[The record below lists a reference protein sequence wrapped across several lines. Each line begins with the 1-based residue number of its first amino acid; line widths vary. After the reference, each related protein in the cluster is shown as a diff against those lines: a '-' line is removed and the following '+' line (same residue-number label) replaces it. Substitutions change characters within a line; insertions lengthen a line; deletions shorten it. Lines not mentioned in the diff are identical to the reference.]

1 MSEPTTFT
9 LEKLLELAG
18 WATKQQVN
26 EPVMINGSP
35 YYLLTQ
41 DGVIYAGDV
50 RSLYE
55 KDGQTIVKLKND
67 KEYILVENN

>member
-1 MSEPTTFT
+1 MTPAILTV
-9 LEKLLELAG
+9 EKLFELAE
-18 WATKQQVN
+18 WLKEAQVN
-26 EPVMINGSP
+26 EPVMIKGKP

-55 KDGQTIVKLKND
+55 KDGQTIVKLRND